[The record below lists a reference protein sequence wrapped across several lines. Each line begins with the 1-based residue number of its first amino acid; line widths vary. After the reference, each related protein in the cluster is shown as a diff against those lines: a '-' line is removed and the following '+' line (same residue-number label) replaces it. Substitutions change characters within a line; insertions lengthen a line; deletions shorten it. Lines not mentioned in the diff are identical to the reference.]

1 MPITPERPQR
11 PGRDRPERPG
21 RRDAREVQPLEGED
35 VEAVA
40 LQEASEVLTAFRSA
54 ASREDQRF
62 LDATDS
68 EYWVAVCFQT
78 REQKEEF
85 LRKARIEHLGDKYL
99 DGMKVAQVMGI
110 ELTSRVP
117 AMPNLRIDRR
127 LVELA

>member
-11 PGRDRPERPG
+11 PDRDRPARPG

-40 LQEASEVLTAFRSA
+40 LEEASEVLTAFRSA

-85 LRKARIEHLGDKYL
+85 LRKALIAHLGDKYL